1 MKADPNT
8 TVDQSLDA
16 VLHFLMQNMTV
27 SVSGEKLARD
37 LGVPHSRVVRWVD
50 RLRAEGI
57 DILGEA
63 FTGFRL
69 TRLPD
74 VLLPQL
80 IRDRLHTRAF
90 GRNLHHLYSVESTNS
105 YAIDLLGQDK
115 PAPHGTLVVAERQ
128 TAGRGRMG
136 RSWISSPEVGLY
148 TSIILRPEIS
158 SNLAPL
164 LTLGTAV
171 AAHDSIERATDLE
184 VDIKWPNDLLI
195 GRKKICGIL
204 SELQAEVDRVRAM
217 VIGVGINV
225 NHDEFPDQIADTATS
240 LRMESGRTHSRIEI
254 LLDFVHEFERLYEL
268 FREKGPSAIIDKWTR
283 LSSFANGR
291 MIEVDDGVRRIR
303 GVTAGLNALGALRI
317 AQPDGD
323 VEEVYSGDV
332 LHWV

>member
-1 MKADPNT
+1 MAPDDNT
-8 TVDQSLDA
+8 SVDQSLDE

-50 RLRAEGI
+50 RLRSEGI

-90 GRNLHHLYSVESTNS
+90 GRTLHHLYRVESTNS
-105 YAIDLLGQDK
+105 YASDLLSQDK
-115 PAPHGTLVVAERQ
+115 PAAHGTVVVAERQ

-136 RSWISSPEVGLY
+136 RSWVSSPGVGLY

-171 AAHDSIERATDLE
+171 AAHDSIERATALE

-217 VIGVGINV
+217 IIGVGINV
-225 NHDEFPDQIADTATS
+225 NQEEFPDEIADRATS
-240 LRMESGRTHSRIEI
+240 LRLASGRAQSRIEI
-254 LLDFVHEFERLYEL
+254 LQDFLHEFERLYER
-268 FREKGPSAIIDKWTR
+268 FREKGPSAIIDRWTR

-291 MIEVDDGVRRIR
+291 TIEVDDGVRRVR
-303 GVTAGLNALGALRI
+303 GVTSGLNALGALRI
-317 AQPDGD
+317 AQPDGA

-332 LHWV
+332 VHWE

>member
-1 MKADPNT
+1 MTPDVNT
-8 TVDQSLDA
+8 SVDQNLDE

-50 RLRAEGI
+50 RLRSEGI

-90 GRNLHHLYSVESTNS
+90 GRTLHHRYRVESTNS
-105 YAIDLLGQDK
+105 YASDLLGQDK
-115 PAPHGTLVVAERQ
+115 PAAHGTVVVAERQ

-136 RSWISSPEVGLY
+136 RSWVSPPGVGLY
-148 TSIILRPEIS
+148 ASIILRPEIS

-171 AAHDSIERATDLE
+171 AAHDSIERATALE

-217 VIGVGINV
+217 IIGVGINV
-225 NHDEFPDQIADTATS
+225 NHEEFPDEIADQATS
-240 LRMESGRTHSRIEI
+240 LRLESGRTHSRIEI
-254 LLDFVHEFERLYEL
+254 LLDFLHEFERLYER
-268 FREKGPSAIIDKWTR
+268 FREIGPSAIIDRWTR

-291 MIEVDDGVRRIR
+291 SIEVDDGVRRIR
-303 GVTAGLNALGALRI
+303 GVTSGLNALGALRI
-317 AQPDGD
+317 AQPDGV

-332 LHWV
+332 VHWE